1 MDRLDSKK
9 EYRQGII
16 SILICN
22 VWWGSMPIYWQW
34 LIPIDS
40 LTIIFYRIFLV
51 AVVCFIAAL
60 IIHTKEEILAPLK
73 NPTQMKKLILAG
85 LFITINWSIYIF
97 AVNSGNVIQTCIG
110 YYIEPLM
117 VCLFGVFIFKEKINK
132 YKGVALIFGTIGVM
146 VVIIYFG
153 QVPTIA
159 LGVSISFSI
168 YAAIKRGLG
177 MPPVLSMLYET
188 VFLAPIALGIIIYM
202 ETTGIGAL
210 SQAGMGKYALL
221 MLCGLFTAFP
231 MVLFANAANKTNMF
245 ILGLT
250 EYISPTIS
258 LLISIFYF
266 KEDFYPVQLIAF
278 AIIWVGLI
286 FFSMGE
292 YKEYKNAGTE

>member
-60 IIHTKEEILAPLK
+60 IIHIKEEILAPLK

-159 LGVSISFSI
+159 LGVSVSFSI
-168 YAAIKRGLG
+168 YAAIKRELG